1 MSLLNPEQRNKLEK
15 LIEVL
20 RKRLPNNELLSQ
32 LLDDL
37 DKVYS
42 FNGGIMSITD
52 SKIKFCDD
60 DGGIYEIIISPS
72 AIVETYQ
79 NKIGNKLAKTEILSL
94 DEYVS
99 VRKESAISNKQL
111 NKQASNISQ
120 QRIVRDY
127 KNNELTHERTFYASC
142 STNLDNQD
150 CFSTETE
157 IYISSNKI
165 AYIRELTIDEK
176 GKSTI
181 SYKKSC
187 SYMTKPFNDL
197 ENPRQI
203 DEPFIYDSNENEFV
217 TSVSNMLTK

>member
-15 LIEVL
+15 LIEIL

-32 LLDDL
+32 LLEDL

-42 FNGGIMSITD
+42 FNGGIISIND
-52 SKIKFCDD
+52 SKIEFCDD
-60 DGGIYEIIISPS
+60 DGGIYEIILSPS

-79 NKIGNKLAKTEILSL
+79 NKDGNKLAKIEILSL
-94 DEYVS
+94 DEYIS
-99 VRKESAISNKQL
+99 VRKESSISNKQL

-120 QRIVRDY
+120 KRIVRDY
-127 KNNELTHERTFYASC
+127 KNNELTHERTFFATC
-142 STNLDNQD
+142 STNLENQD

-157 IYISSNKI
+157 IYISSNRI
-165 AYIRELTIDEK
+165 AYIREMTIDEK

-187 SYMTKPFNDL
+187 SYMPKPFNDL
-197 ENPRQI
+197 ENPRQEQ
-203 DEPFIYDSNENEFV
+203 EPFIYETNENEYV
-217 TSVSNMLTK
+217 TSVGNILAK